1 MLPGMQVRHTLQL
14 NSFFALLLIL
24 PFLYTAT
31 TTIPSPQATT
41 SSPQATSPSPRA
53 TSLSPQATNQSPPAS
68 SKGGL
73 SPGVIAGIVT
83 GVIIGVVLA
92 AFFIC
97 WPWRRSRVAAA
108 TQSDESGPSSLP
120 EMCQPQPE
128 ERRAGDSQPL
138 NRPELGDS
146 RRPSELDSE
155 PPELSSEPP
164 HHDPMSP
171 TQGLHPVNES
181 VDSFHSARGEVG
193 RDFPRRQTDLHD
205 RIV

>member
-1 MLPGMQVRHTLQL
+1 MPPGMQVRHILQL
-14 NSFFALLLIL
+14 NSIFALLLIL

-31 TTIPSPQATT
+31 TTIPPSQATA
-41 SSPQATSPSPRA
+41 SSPQAT
-53 TSLSPQATNQSPPAS
+53 NHSPPAS

-83 GVIIGVVLA
+83 GVITGVALA

-97 WPWRRSRVAAA
+97 WPWGGYRPWQRSRVAAA

-128 ERRAGDSQPL
+128 ERRAGDSQPP

-155 PPELSSEPP
+155 PP
-164 HHDPMSP
+164 HHDPVSP
-171 TQGLHPVNES
+171 TQRLHPVNES
-181 VDSFHSARGEVG
+181 VDSFHSARDEVD
-193 RDFPRRQTDLHD
+193 RDFPRCQTDLHD